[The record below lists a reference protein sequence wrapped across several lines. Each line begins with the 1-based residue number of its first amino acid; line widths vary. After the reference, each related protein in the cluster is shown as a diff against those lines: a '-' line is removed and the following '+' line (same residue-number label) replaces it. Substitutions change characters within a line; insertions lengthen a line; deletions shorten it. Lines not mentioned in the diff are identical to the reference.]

1 MRLRELLKP
10 GNRDKLEAALARCG
24 YTQIANPARE
34 DGLWWVDGKLQPV
47 FAKTALSR
55 EQRLAAARELGCKN
69 A

>member
-1 MRLRELLKP
+1 MRLQELLRP
-10 GNRDKLEAALARCG
+10 GNRDKLETALAHCG

-34 DGLWWVDGKLQPV
+34 DGLWWVNGKLEPV

-55 EQRLAAARELGCKN
+55 EQRLTAAREMGRER